1 MQNMTVLLTEPSF
14 GYSLFS
20 LKDVFTKKEK
30 NDRKTFNFLLLDITS
45 EAMGEVVKTQ
55 LPVCWL

>member
-1 MQNMTVLLTEPSF
+1 MQNMTVLLTEPAF